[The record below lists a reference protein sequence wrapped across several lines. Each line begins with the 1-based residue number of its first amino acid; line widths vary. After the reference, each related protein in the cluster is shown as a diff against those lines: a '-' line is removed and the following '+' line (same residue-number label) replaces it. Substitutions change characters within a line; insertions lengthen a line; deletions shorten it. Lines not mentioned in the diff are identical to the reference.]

1 LRVNQ
6 CGCVLIVSL
15 TTQVKMTSAHHV
27 ALRVVSIL
35 IVLVVVRFVS
45 LLRMKK
51 MNKKEEI
58 SKEAADL
65 FKGLLPNVKP
75 VKVRK
80 RYQSR
85 DNSYGPL
92 REYNGHC
99 PKDRD

>member
-1 LRVNQ
+1 
-6 CGCVLIVSL
+6 
-15 TTQVKMTSAHHV
+15 
-27 ALRVVSIL
+27 
-35 IVLVVVRFVS
+35 
-45 LLRMKK
+45 MKK